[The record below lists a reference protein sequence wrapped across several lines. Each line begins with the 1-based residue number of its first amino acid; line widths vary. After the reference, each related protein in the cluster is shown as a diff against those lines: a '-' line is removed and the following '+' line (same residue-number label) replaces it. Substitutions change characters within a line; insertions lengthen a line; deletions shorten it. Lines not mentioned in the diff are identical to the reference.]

1 MGKLHDRTAQGPRRR
16 EPPYRPIIA
25 LSEEERAELRKKLD
39 GAPYNL
45 DTLTLRLKK
54 DPSKREYLKAI
65 TSSILS
71 AEFAGLD
78 AFGRF
83 LVEWKTVGVP
93 WELQLSLARQMWDE
107 TRHTQLNLQ
116 LLEAQGGR
124 LGEYPDTLV
133 GGPPPDGQQL
143 PPTQPEDPVMG
154 FSTINVG
161 LEGFALSVFERT
173 RELAEHVGDRLM
185 EHCHD
190 YNMADEYLHV
200 ANGDY
205 WIERLT
211 EHDPALE
218 RKARDQQKIFEEMF
232 AVFRESEL

>member
-1 MGKLHDRTAQGPRRR
+1 
-16 EPPYRPIIA
+16 
-25 LSEEERAELRKKLD
+25 
-39 GAPYNL
+39 
-45 DTLTLRLKK
+45 
-54 DPSKREYLKAI
+54 
-65 TSSILS
+65 
-71 AEFAGLD
+71 
-78 AFGRF
+78 
-83 LVEWKTVGVP
+83 
-93 WELQLSLARQMWDE
+93 MWDE

-116 LLEAQGGR
+116 LLEAQGGA

-133 GGPPPDGQQL
+133 GGPPPDAQQI
-143 PPTQPEDPVMG
+143 PPTQPEDPVLG

-200 ANGDY
+200 ASGDY

-211 EHDPALE
+211 EDNPALE